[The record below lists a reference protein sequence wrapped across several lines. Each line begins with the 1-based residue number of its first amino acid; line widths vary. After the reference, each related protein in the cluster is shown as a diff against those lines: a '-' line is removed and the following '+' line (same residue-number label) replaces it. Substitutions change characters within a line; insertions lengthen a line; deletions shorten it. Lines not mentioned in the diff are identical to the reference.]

1 MTTPE
6 GAAQPRVSARARS
19 ALSLALCSSLA
30 FLALYSRAGRA
41 ARDLPP
47 ATPSPELRL
56 ESQTAALV
64 ARLAAAEQWEPESL
78 GGFGNARSRVH
89 ACYVRLR
96 STASADELTA
106 LCDRHPDPKVRVYA
120 FMALAERGE
129 DVFDLLQRRLSDLA
143 WVDTAANLG
152 LRGHPFGGRWRVAD
166 MVLHM
171 AWSGTGLAQH
181 SERLNEA
188 QRRELTDQV
197 LARPRPLRFQ
207 AWLLEQLGCPAAH
220 YEAVRALA
228 SSEAPAALLALA
240 RYRRPRDV
248 KVIAAAM
255 GSGRHAAAESA
266 MAAFPDPAFL
276 PLLAARLARL
286 RDSSERE
293 QLSSCY
299 RALAAQRS
307 AQAAGLLATAITEG
321 WPEPHLEALQAA
333 LLEHLEQDVYAALLP
348 ELLDAQLR
356 LDRRVLAR
364 IGQLDPTALLARF
377 ERLFRRLEGEAV
389 VELMAFL
396 ERERSPTCTVALN
409 ACLRWAG
416 HAERGTG
423 SWSASGCRVSLTK
436 HRGLAALAKT
446 HGDAETLAL
455 LADYARADPHPARQ
469 ETWAGAAQEL
479 RRRLRSAVPR
489 AAPPAEGE
497 LDTSR

>member
-19 ALSLALCSSLA
+19 AVSLALCSSLA
-30 FLALYSRAGRA
+30 FLALYSCAGRA

-56 ESQTAALV
+56 EAQTEALV

-96 STASADELTA
+96 RTAAAHELAA

-171 AWSGTGLAQH
+171 AWSGVGLAQP
-181 SERLNEA
+181 SETLSEA
-188 QRRELTDQV
+188 QRRALTDQV
-197 LARPRPLRFQ
+197 LARPR
-207 AWLLEQLGCPAAH
+207 
-220 YEAVRALA
+220 
-228 SSEAPAALLALA
+228 
-240 RYRRPRDV
+240 
-248 KVIAAAM
+248 
-255 GSGRHAAAESA
+255 
-266 MAAFPDPAFL
+266 
-276 PLLAARLARL
+276 
-286 RDSSERE
+286 
-293 QLSSCY
+293 
-299 RALAAQRS
+299 
-307 AQAAGLLATAITEG
+307 
-321 WPEPHLEALQAA
+321 
-333 LLEHLEQDVYAALLP
+333 
-348 ELLDAQLR
+348 
-356 LDRRVLAR
+356 
-364 IGQLDPTALLARF
+364 
-377 ERLFRRLEGEAV
+377 
-389 VELMAFL
+389 
-396 ERERSPTCTVALN
+396 
-409 ACLRWAG
+409 
-416 HAERGTG
+416 
-423 SWSASGCRVSLTK
+423 WSASGCRVSSTK

-455 LADYARADPHPARQ
+455 LADYAREDPHPARQ

-479 RRRLRSAVPR
+479 RRRLRSAGPR
-489 AAPPAEGE
+489 AAPPAEGD